1 MIGQGIGALFA
12 AKLLA
17 DKQFFEECPSSHLLQ
32 AVFLISGIYNF
43 NNESLQSLLNTGES
57 ANDEKQNSSPPQNIV
72 RRPTMITNLVSDHQS
87 FDERNNLSFIC
98 DLSNQC
104 SQFDN
109 TVFSEFKKCKPVHGI
124 ELTPEETIKNS
135 PVFQQVAGFNTK
147 PVTMECVSKQCDE
160 HNLSSSLEEIEII
173 RMLSNESMDFS
184 PIFDDYKHL
193 QRMAMRVYVF
203 AAEKDGVCISK
214 QSRDMF
220 DCLAEGC
227 DQEDMHFQVK
237 AKVDRRAVRELLR
250 EEDNFLKR
258 LMRYDVVKYLQ

>member
-1 MIGQGIGALFA
+1 
-12 AKLLA
+12 
-17 DKQFFEECPSSHLLQ
+17 
-32 AVFLISGIYNF
+32 
-43 NNESLQSLLNTGES
+43 
-57 ANDEKQNSSPPQNIV
+57 
-72 RRPTMITNLVSDHQS
+72 MITNLVSDHQS
-87 FDERNNLSFIC
+87 FDDRNNLSFIC

-135 PVFQQVAGFNTK
+135 PVFQQIAGFNTK
-147 PVTMECVSKQCDE
+147 PLTIECASKKCDE
-160 HNLSSSLEEIEII
+160 RILSSSLEEIEII
-173 RMLSNESMDFS
+173 QMLSDESIDFS
-184 PIFDDYKHL
+184 PLFDDYKHL
-193 QRMAMRVYVF
+193 QRMAIRVYVF
-203 AAEKDGVCISK
+203 AAEKDGACISK

-237 AKVDRRAVRELLR
+237 AKVDRRDVRELLT
-250 EEDNFLKR
+250 EEDNFLTR